1 MHWKRRAM
9 PDLDLTGLR
18 KHLLRSGIAPRHV
31 RRTVAELSDH
41 YDDLLQ
47 SELQA
52 GADPDAAHGKALDA
66 LGDMRDVAA
75 AIRSRPELRA
85 WSHRMPYL
93 ALVVYPLTCL
103 ALLPV
108 VPVMAGV
115 AHVRDLARWL
125 TCIFLGGVI
134 TAALFLI
141 MQLSIVLT

>member
-1 MHWKRRAM
+1 M

-18 KHLLRSGIAPRHV
+18 KHLLRAGVAPRHV

-47 SELQA
+47 SELHA
-52 GADPDAAHGKALDA
+52 GTDPDAARKRALSA
-66 LGDMRDVAA
+66 LGDLRDVAA

-103 ALLPV
+103 ALLPA
-108 VPVMAGV
+108 VPVKAGF
-115 AHVRDLARWL
+115 AHAGDLARWL
-125 TCIFLGGVI
+125 TCIFLGGVV
-134 TAALFLI
+134 TAAMFLV